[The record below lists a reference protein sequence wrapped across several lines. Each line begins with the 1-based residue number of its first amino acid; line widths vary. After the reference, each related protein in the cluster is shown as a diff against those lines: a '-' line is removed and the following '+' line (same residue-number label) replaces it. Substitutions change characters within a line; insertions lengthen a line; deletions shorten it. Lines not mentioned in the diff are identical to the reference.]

1 MDFKNRLSFRR
12 KSMYGMMA
20 IVFLIASVAV
30 GYFVFQAM
38 KTLWQIPFLVN
49 LPGAFFVGAAVIT
62 FTSWMSH
69 DQFEARLSMPPPP
82 QIPWYLWL
90 GYLVIAAIWYTGAI
104 VWLTTWRRAA
114 QIRQGTK

>member
-1 MDFKNRLSFRR
+1 
-12 KSMYGMMA
+12 MYGMMA

-49 LPGAFFVGAAVIT
+49 LTGAFFVGAAMVT
-62 FTSWMSH
+62 FTGWMSQ

-82 QIPWYLWL
+82 EMPWYLWF
-90 GYLVIAAIWYTGAI
+90 GYLAIAASWYTGAV
-104 VWLTTWRRAA
+104 VWLTTRRRAA
-114 QIRQGTK
+114 RSRPAN